1 MRLLSTSLSWVSLI
15 APSLR
20 GYNLSLA
27 GHEILSNKVT
37 IVGMSMPQKPKIFY
51 GWWVLI
57 AAVSLQILISTFMM
71 QSFGAFLALI
81 KEEFQWS
88 KTDISSAFAVQQI
101 VGGVLGPLV
110 GWLLVRFGSR
120 QVIRVGIL
128 IFAFSVYLLSR
139 ISSLQ
144 GFYLVVVLIAV
155 SSSTAGFLPLN
166 TLVVQWFEKR
176 RSMALGLMQ
185 TGINAGGF
193 LVPAVTW
200 SLASNGWR
208 LTAFAYAA
216 IILIIG
222 IPLTFVIKNKPED
235 IGLVAD
241 GLKDNKKIS
250 KVVLGNNLSAQE
262 AVKTRAFWFIAFGHS
277 SALMI
282 VFAVMVHLVLYLKE
296 DLGFSLEKAGTVF
309 ALITAFT
316 IIGQLLG
323 GYFGD
328 RINKRLIASLA
339 MIGHATGLVILVY
352 AQNYYWV
359 IAFSVFHGLA
369 WGFRGP
375 IMQAMRA
382 DYFGRKSFGQIM
394 GYSMP
399 ILTIGIAFGPL
410 IAGYL
415 ADKFGSYQIGFLVLA
430 GLAVLGSLFFVF
442 ASPPKKRIA

>member
-1 MRLLSTSLSWVSLI
+1 MSLSRHCFS
-15 APSLR
+15 SSK
-20 GYNLSLA
+20 G
-27 GHEILSNKVT
+27 T
-37 IVGMSMPQKPKIFY
+37 MVGMPMPPKPKLFY
-51 GWWVLI
+51 GWWVLF
-57 AAVSLQILISTFMM
+57 AAVALQILIATFMM

-81 KEEFQWS
+81 KDEFTWS

-101 VGGVLGPLV
+101 VGGVLGPFV
-110 GWLLVRFGSR
+110 GWLLLKFGSR
-120 QVIRVGIL
+120 RVIRFGIA
-128 IFAFSVYLLSR
+128 IFALSVYLLSK

-155 SSSTAGFLPLN
+155 GSSTSGFLPLN
-166 TLVVQWFEKR
+166 TLIVQWFEKR
-176 RSMALGLMQ
+176 RAMALALMQ

-193 LVPAVTW
+193 LVPVVTW

-208 LTAFAYAA
+208 FTAIAYAV
-216 IILIIG
+216 IILLVG

-235 IGLVAD
+235 MGLVAD
-241 GLKDNKKIS
+241 GLSAAEQSLKKY
-250 KVVLGNNLSAQE
+250 VANELSAQE
-262 AVKTRAFWFIAFGHS
+262 ALKTRAFWFIAFGHS

-282 VFAVMVHLVLYLKE
+282 VFAVMVHLVLYLTE
-296 DLGFSLEKAGTVF
+296 DLGFGLAKAGSVF
-309 ALITAFT
+309 ALLTAFT

-328 RINKRLIASLA
+328 RINKRLIASMA
-339 MIGHATGLVILVY
+339 MLGHALGLVILVY
-352 AQNYYWV
+352 AKNYYWI

-394 GYSMP
+394 GFSTP
-399 ILTIGIAFGPL
+399 ILTLGIATGPL

-415 ADKFGSYQIGFLVLA
+415 ADKYANYQIGFLVLA

-442 ASPPKKRIA
+442 ASPPKNYN